1 MSYTIVLLILI
12 LVATFLFSLIALTKQ
27 KSGETLAALY
37 FYVAGIATILIF
49 MWFANAYI
57 V

>member
-12 LVATFLFSLIALTKQ
+12 GVAAFLFSLIALTKQ
-27 KSGETLAALY
+27 KLGETLAALY
-37 FYVAGIATILIF
+37 FYVAGIAAILIF

>member
-12 LVATFLFSLIALTKQ
+12 GVAAILFSLIALTKQ
-27 KSGETLAALY
+27 KSGETSAAIY